1 MQLGVVLRNMGAQS
15 TRETLVAVAR
25 AADALP
31 AVADVWVVDHIAIP
45 PDDAEGSDGR
55 YLATLAYLAGT
66 TTRVGL
72 GTAVLVLPYRPA
84 LPTAKWIATVQ
95 ELSGGRLRLGVG
107 VGWMAAE
114 FRALGVDIR
123 RRGALSDET
132 LAFLERCFAADVV
145 EANGQPFLFRPR
157 PPRPPLFIGGAPPHA
172 FRRALAHGAG
182 WMPIGLD
189 PDALRPLAAEL
200 RARAAAKSLATP
212 EVAALTRL
220 PLDDPGAARDLLA
233 RYTEAGATRVI
244 HGERYA
250 DAPAFQVMLD
260 RLARVA

>member
-1 MQLGVVLRNMGAQS
+1 MRLGVVLRNMGPQS
-15 TRETLVAVAR
+15 THETLVACAGAVD
-25 AADALP
+25 AAP
-31 AVADVWVVDHIAIP
+31 AIADLWVTDHIAIP

-55 YLATLAYLAGT
+55 YLDPLATLAFLAAV

-72 GTAVLVLPYRPA
+72 GTSVLVVPYRPP
-84 LPTAKWIATVQ
+84 LPTAKLVATVQ

-114 FRALGVDIR
+114 FRALGIDPR
-123 RRGALSDET
+123 RRGPITDQT
-132 LAFLERCFAADVV
+132 LTFINRCFADDVV

-200 RARAAAKSLATP
+200 RARAAAKGLPTP
-212 EVAALTRL
+212 AVAALTR
-220 PLDDPGAARDLLA
+220 PPPDDPGA
-233 RYTEAGATRVI
+233 
-244 HGERYA
+244 
-250 DAPAFQVMLD
+250 
-260 RLARVA
+260 

>member
-1 MQLGVVLRNMGAQS
+1 MEVGVVLRNMGPQS
-15 TRETLVAVAR
+15 TRETLEAAAR

-45 PDDAEGSDGR
+45 PDDAEGSEGR
-55 YLATLAYLAGT
+55 YLDPLATLAYLAGT

-107 VGWMAAE
+107 VGWMGAE
-114 FRALGVDIR
+114 FRAVGVDHR
-123 RRGALSDET
+123 RRGALTDET
-132 LAFLERCFAADVV
+132 LAFLDRCFAADVV

-189 PDALRPLAAEL
+189 PDALRPH
-200 RARAAAKSLATP
+200 AAAANRPAP

-220 PLDDPGAARDLLA
+220 PLDDPGAARDLLV
-233 RYTEAGATRVI
+233 RYAEAGATRVI

-250 DAPAFQVMLD
+250 DAPAVHAMLD